1 MSTDPFCIEAE
12 TGKSLFFESDRFM
25 VLYDIRPVVRGH
37 ILFVPKRHMLDI
49 LEMTEEE
56 IADFHSIFAKVVPK
70 VLKIYGA
77 SEGSY
82 DLTSQ
87 IGRYSGRSVEH
98 LHLHMLPRKKDDLY
112 NTSDKSIFED
122 LKMNKSNFSYEDVK
136 KEVEMLK
143 KEFRYKPK

>member
-112 NTSDKSIFED
+112 NTSDKSIF
-122 LKMNKSNFSYEDVK
+122 
-136 KEVEMLK
+136 
-143 KEFRYKPK
+143 

>member
-1 MSTDPFCIEAE
+1 MSMDPFCIEAE
-12 TGKSLFFESDRFM
+12 TGRSMFFRSEHFM

-49 LEMTEEE
+49 LEMTKSE
-56 IADFHSIFAKVVPK
+56 IEDFHSVFAKTVPRI
-70 VLKIYGA
+70 LRIYGA

-98 LHLHMLPRKKDDLY
+98 LHFHVLPRKKDDLY
-112 NTSDKSIFED
+112 NKSDKSIFED
-122 LKMNKSNFSYEDVK
+122 LKLNRSGFSPADVK
-136 KEVEMLK
+136 KEVEMLR
-143 KEFRYKPK
+143 KEFGYKPG